1 MEEHFTRH
9 CQRFLKNAEDS
20 FFLDIDKLGSSG
32 FMRMSY
38 HLHTKFIA
46 CLWRSF
52 LSKMLGRKNALSL
65 SFLLCLSPL
74 YSHMC
79 C

>member
-9 CQRFLKNAEDS
+9 RQRFLKNAEDS

-52 LSKMLGRKNALSL
+52 LSKM
-65 SFLLCLSPL
+65 
-74 YSHMC
+74 
-79 C
+79 